1 MSKLFVLTGMDQPMV
16 NVSSL
21 EIEQVGEG
29 EYRIGCVEDAADNAL
44 AVVGQTGPLGPD
56 DIEPHIDRREDYED
70 ITPWPERTIF
80 TCKTRAL
87 KHALSVVNSKIR
99 ALSHFH
105 DFWYCIG
112 AKVPQEYVDDMD
124 QLVEGEV
131 ESYRTSLHAS
141 KMMLELQIEK

>member
-1 MSKLFVLTGMDQPMV
+1 MSEFFVLTGMDQPMV
-16 NVSSL
+16 NVSPL

-29 EYRIGCVEDAADNAL
+29 EYRIGPVEDAADNAL
-44 AVVGQTGPLGPD
+44 AVVGQLGPLGID
-56 DIEPHIDRREDYED
+56 EIEPHIDRREDYED

-80 TCKTRAL
+80 TCKKRAL
-87 KHALSVVNSKIR
+87 KHALSVVNNKIR

-105 DFWYCIG
+105 DFWYSIG
-112 AKVPQEYVDDMD
+112 AKVPEEYVDDMD

-141 KMMLELQIEK
+141 KMMLECQIEN